1 MNSMSV
7 SPEFYMK
14 GIGILRE
21 GNLGGFSAMKNIH
34 TSMFR
39 FRSLILIIWLLFIIV
54 FGYYAVSLPDVLS
67 GNGFEYEGEY
77 NETKNLLEKEF
88 GQNNIPVIILFE
100 KKDRATT
107 NDWHTSI
114 GTFFSRTKRINDIQ
128 KQLSPLH
135 FPNMLKEDIA
145 YGIVF
150 FEPMSEEELAPLL
163 KELKEIAI
171 NSKESNITITGEPV
185 MVEDLNRASQ
195 EDLAKAEMIGLPIAL
210 LVLIFAFGGLVA
222 ATIPLIIGVSSILVS
237 MGIVYFFHHFVDLS
251 IFILNIVPMI
261 GLALSIDFA
270 LLFINRFKEEL
281 QLHNPEEALIQT
293 LRTAGKSI
301 VFSGLCVFIGLSG
314 LLFIK
319 IDIFQNVAVGG
330 MVVVLVSILSSL
342 TLLPLLLLFMGKK
355 INALPLLKMK
365 EKRVSFWDKFAHFVM
380 RHPISITVLSLAIL
394 LICLLPIKDLKL
406 VIPGMESIPPNY
418 ESRVAFEKYRE
429 VFIPKGHEE
438 NREMIV
444 VMESKE
450 DWMEESN
457 LQHAVTFIDSL
468 KYENVVEYVE
478 SPFSLSQVDD
488 PFLFLQLWEND
499 DVFYTNMEPYIQ
511 GNKMLLRLY
520 MEAGATNGQVRDWLE
535 GLEERDLL
543 FKVHLGGQ
551 IKFEQEIF
559 NEIFAKAP
567 YGFLLIVIST
577 LIILTAAF
585 RSVLIPIKAIFMNIL
600 SLGATFGIVVWI
612 FQYGHF
618 NMSQVSIGLILPV
631 FVFSLVFGLSMDY
644 EVFLIAR
651 IHEVYLE
658 TKDNTFATIK
668 GLTSTSKIITSA
680 AAIMI
685 VITGA
690 FSFTGV
696 MPIKQIGI
704 GIAIAIFIDATIVRL
719 LLVPA
724 LMKLLGDWNWW
735 FFGLNKETIKPG
747 NH

>member
-1 MNSMSV
+1 
-7 SPEFYMK
+7 MK
-14 GIGILRE
+14 EIQTGI
-21 GNLGGFSAMKNIH
+21 
-34 TSMFR
+34 FR
-39 FRSLILIIWLLFIIV
+39 FRYFILIIWLLFISI
-54 FGYYAVSLPDVLS
+54 FGYFALHLPDVLS
-67 GNGFEYEGEY
+67 GNGFEYNGEY
-77 NETKNLLEKEF
+77 NETKMLLEKEF
-88 GQNNIPVIILFE
+88 GQDNTPVIILFE
-100 KKDRATT
+100 KD
-107 NDWHTSI
+107 NDASSSEWKASI
-114 GTFFSRTKRINDIQ
+114 NAFFNRILKMEHIQ
-128 KQLSPLH
+128 KQFSPLH
-135 FPNMLKEDIA
+135 IPNMMKENIA

-150 FEPMSEEELAPLL
+150 FEQLSEDELAPLL
-163 KELKEIAI
+163 KELKDIARD
-171 NSKESNITITGEPV
+171 SNAGKVTITGEPV
-185 MVEDLNRASQ
+185 MVGDLNRASQ

-210 LVLIFAFGGLVA
+210 FVLFFAFGGLVA

-281 QLHNPEEALIQT
+281 QIHHPEKALIQT
-293 LRTAGKSI
+293 MRTAGKSI

-314 LLFIK
+314 LLFIQ

-330 MVVVLVSILSSL
+330 MVVVFVSILSSL
-342 TLLPLLLLFMGKK
+342 TLLPLLLFFIGKK
-355 INALPLLKMK
+355 INALPLLQLKSNRK
-365 EKRVSFWDKFAHFVM
+365 SLWDKFAHFVM
-380 RHPISITVLSLAIL
+380 RHPLSITLLSLTIL
-394 LICLLPIKDLKL
+394 LVCLTPIKDLKME
-406 VIPGMESIPPNY
+406 IPGMESIPPHY
-418 ESRVAFEKYRE
+418 ESRIAFEKYRE
-429 VFIPKGHEE
+429 SFIPKDREEEHELI
-438 NREMIV
+438 MVI
-444 VMESKE
+444 ESKN
-450 DWMEESN
+450 DMMEESN
-457 LQHAVTFIDSL
+457 LQHAVHFIDDL
-468 KYENVVEYVE
+468 RNEEMVEYIE
-478 SPFSLSQVDD
+478 SPFSISKVED
-488 PFLFLQLWEND
+488 PFLFLQFWLSD
-499 DVFYTNMEPYIQ
+499 DVFYANTEPYIQ

-520 MEAGATNGQVRDWLE
+520 MKDQATNSQVREWLE
-535 GLEERDLL
+535 DFKKIDSL
-543 FKVHLGGQ
+543 FTVHLGGQ

-559 NEIFAKAP
+559 NEIYAKAP

-577 LIILTAAF
+577 LIILTVAF

-618 NMSQVSIGLILPV
+618 NMPQVSIGLILPV

-644 EVFLIAR
+644 EVFLISR

-658 TKDNTFATIK
+658 TGDNTFATIK

-735 FFGLNKETIKPG
+735 FFGLNKKTVKQSKL
-747 NH
+747 

>member
-1 MNSMSV
+1 
-7 SPEFYMK
+7 MK
-14 GIGILRE
+14 DIKKG
-21 GNLGGFSAMKNIH
+21 
-34 TSMFR
+34 MFR
-39 FRSLILIIWLLFIIV
+39 FRFHIIMVWLFLIIT
-54 FGYYAVSLPDVLS
+54 FGYFALHLPDVLS
-67 GNGFEYEGEY
+67 GNGFEYDGEY
-77 NETKNLLEKEF
+77 NKTNKLLEKEF
-88 GQNNIPVIILFE
+88 GQDNIPVIILFE
-100 KKDRATT
+100 KNHTATT
-107 NDWHTSI
+107 DEWKASI
-114 GTFFSRTKRINDIQ
+114 DTFFNQTKGIESVE
-128 KQLSPLH
+128 KQLSPLQ
-135 FPNMLKEDIA
+135 FADMMKENIA

-150 FEPMSEEELAPLL
+150 FEQISEEEIAPLL
-163 KELKEIAI
+163 KEIKGLAKRSEAG
-171 NSKESNITITGEPV
+171 KVTITGEPV

-210 LVLIFAFGGLVA
+210 LVLILAFGGLVA
-222 ATIPLIIGVSSILVS
+222 AGIPLLIGVTSILVS
-237 MGIVYFFHHFVDLS
+237 MGIVYFFHHIVDLS

-270 LLFINRFKEEL
+270 LLFINRFKEEI
-281 QLHNPEEALIQT
+281 QVINPEDALIQT
-293 LRTAGKSI
+293 LGTAGKSI
-301 VFSGLCVFIGLSG
+301 VFSGMCVFIGLSG
-314 LLFIK
+314 LLFID

-342 TLLPLLLLFMGKK
+342 TLLPLLLLFIGKK
-355 INALPLLKMK
+355 INALPLLKIK
-365 EKRVSFWDKFAHFVM
+365 GNRENLWNKFAHFVM
-380 RHPISITVLSLAIL
+380 RHPVSITLLSLVVL
-394 LICLLPIKDLKL
+394 LVCLIPIKDLKM
-406 VIPGMESIPPNY
+406 VIPGMESIPPDY
-418 ESRVAFEKYRE
+418 ESRIAFERYRE
-429 VFIPKGHEE
+429 VFIPKGREEDHELI
-438 NREMIV
+438 MVI
-444 VMESKE
+444 ESE
-450 DWMEESN
+450 EELMEESR
-457 LQHAVTFIDSL
+457 LQDAIEFIVDL
-468 KYENVVEYVE
+468 KNDKIIEYVE

-488 PFLFLQLWEND
+488 PFLFLQLWESD
-499 DVFYTNMEPYIQ
+499 DVFYANMEPYIQ

-520 MEAGATNGQVRDWLE
+520 MKAEATNSQVRDWLE
-535 GLEERDLL
+535 EWEKKDTT

-551 IKFEQEIF
+551 LKFEQEIF

-567 YGFLLIVIST
+567 YGFLLIVLST

-585 RSVLIPIKAIFMNIL
+585 RSILIPIKAIIMNIL

-618 NMSQVSIGLILPV
+618 NITPVSIGLILPV

-644 EVFLIAR
+644 EVFLISR

-658 TKDNTFATIK
+658 TKDNTLATIK

-735 FFGLNKETIKPG
+735 FFGLNKKTLKQSK
-747 NH
+747 H